1 MVSLLALF
9 ALTVNCS
16 TSDEPIE
23 IAVNGAEIGKVIRV
37 IDGDTVELASGER
50 VRYLGI
56 DTPEVSP
63 LECFAEEATQ
73 RNVELVEG
81 VEVQMFTDGEDKDQY
96 GRLLRYVYAN
106 GVFVNGQLV
115 WEGYAE
121 AESFGSEPRLYQTLV
136 QLELSA
142 IDAARGI
149 WDFCGNS

>member
-1 MVSLLALF
+1 M
-9 ALTVNCS
+9 
-16 TSDEPIE
+16 
-23 IAVNGAEIGKVIRV
+23 
-37 IDGDTVELASGER
+37 
-50 VRYLGI
+50 
-56 DTPEVSP
+56 
-63 LECFAEEATQ
+63 
-73 RNVELVEG
+73 ELVEG

>member
-1 MVSLLALF
+1 M
-9 ALTVNCS
+9 
-16 TSDEPIE
+16 
-23 IAVNGAEIGKVIRV
+23 GKVVRV
-37 IDGDTVELASGER
+37 IDGDTVEMDSGER
-50 VRYLGI
+50 VRYIGI

-63 LECFAEEATQ
+63 PECYAEEATQ

-81 VEVQMFTDGEDKDQY
+81 VEVQMFTDGEDRDRY

-142 IDAARGI
+142 IDSERGI
-149 WDFCGNS
+149 WGDCGS